1 MKPQVQ
7 LHQHGQFAF
16 RRFIACTN
24 TARRVEQCL
33 ICIPCDSEQQCLLC
47 TYVVI
52 QPCNGQAS
60 FCGKFAGT
68 GRLKSFL
75 TKQTQRCRPYSLL
88 GFIQWLLL
96 VRWYLHHDVGVPSS
110 VERVSS
116 PSFWVREE
124 RRTACH
130 FCPIIAN
137 PSPACLSSSPWLS
150 HAKGL

>member
-7 LHQHGQFAF
+7 LHQQGQFAF
-16 RRFIACTN
+16 RRFIAGTN

-33 ICIPCDSEQQCLLC
+33 ICIPCDSEQQCLFC
-47 TYVVI
+47 SYIVI

-75 TKQTQRCRPYSLL
+75 TKQTQRCCSYSLL

-96 VRWYLHHDVGVPSS
+96 VRWYLHNDVGSLPQLNVFPP
-110 VERVSS
+110 
-116 PSFWVREE
+116 PSFWVGEE
-124 RRTACH
+124 RRSACH
-130 FCPIIAN
+130 FAQ
-137 PSPACLSSSPWLS
+137 L
-150 HAKGL
+150 